1 MAFRFFDK
9 KTESWVTVAKKARAN
24 VNEVLTKKWHKP
36 VTEKFKRKKEYLI
49 IDLILWYSVIIFDNI
64 WAADLAADLGSLS
77 SKNC

>member
-1 MAFRFFDK
+1 M
-9 KTESWVTVAKKARAN
+9 
-24 VNEVLTKKWHKP
+24 LTKKWHKP

-49 IDLILWYSVIIFDNI
+49 IDLILWYSIIIFDNI